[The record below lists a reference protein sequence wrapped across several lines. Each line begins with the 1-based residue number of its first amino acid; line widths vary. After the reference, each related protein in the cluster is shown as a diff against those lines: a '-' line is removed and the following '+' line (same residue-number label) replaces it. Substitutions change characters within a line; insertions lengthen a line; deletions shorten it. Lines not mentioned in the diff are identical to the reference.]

1 MDYFYQTPDSMLDF
15 FLQPWAWYVAGPII
29 AFCMFLMFYFGKKF
43 GVSSNLETVCS
54 MGGAGKWVDFFKFD
68 WKKNTWN
75 LIFVVGLILGGFIAD
90 QWLTPDDTVA
100 INPKTVTDLAEI
112 GIANAGSTYLPD
124 EIFSLEALLSLK
136 GFLILLVAGLLVGF
150 GSRYAGGCTSGHGI
164 VGLSSLSME
173 SFIAVGGFFIG
184 GLIMTWFILPLLF

>member
-1 MDYFYQTPDSMLDF
+1 MY
-15 FLQPWAWYVAGPII
+15 
-29 AFCMFLMFYFGKKF
+29 LMFYFGKKF

-54 MGGAGKWVDFFKFD
+54 IGRAGKLVDFFKFD

-75 LIFVVGLILGGFIAD
+75 LVFVAGLIIGGFITD
-90 QWLTPDDTVA
+90 QWLTPDQSVA
-100 INPKTVTDLAEI
+100 INPRTVEDLAEI
-112 GIANAGSTYLPD
+112 GIENAGSSYLPD
-124 EIFSLEALLSLK
+124 EIFSVETMMTPK

-184 GLIMTWFILPLLF
+184 GLFMTWLILPYLF

>member
-1 MDYFYQTPDSMLDF
+1 MY
-15 FLQPWAWYVAGPII
+15 
-29 AFCMFLMFYFGKKF
+29 LMFYFGKKF

-54 MGGAGKWVDFFKFD
+54 IGGAGKLVDFFKFD

-75 LIFVVGLILGGFIAD
+75 LVFVAGLIIGGFITD
-90 QWLTPDDTVA
+90 QWLTPDQSVA
-100 INPKTVTDLAEI
+100 INPRTVEDLAEI
-112 GIANAGSTYLPD
+112 GIENAGSSYLPD
-124 EIFSLEALLSLK
+124 EIFSVETMMTPK

-184 GLIMTWFILPLLF
+184 GLFMTWLILPYLF